1 MRLLVVDDELDTAQT
16 IALLLTH
23 DGHKVSY
30 AVTAKAALEIA
41 AEQRPN
47 VIVLDLALPDM
58 DGIELARRLKAL
70 DGGRQ
75 TRIVAITGR
84 LDDAESLA
92 RAAGCE
98 RLLRKP
104 VTPQALDAIIREG
117 PGPRSTE

>member
-23 DGHKVSY
+23 GGHEVSY

-41 AEQRPN
+41 AEEKPN
-47 VIVLDLALPDM
+47 VIVLDLGLPDM

-70 DGGRQ
+70 DGARQ
-75 TRIVAITGR
+75 ARIVAITGR
-84 LDDAESLA
+84 MNDAEQRA

-98 RLLRKP
+98 RVLRKP
-104 VTPQALDAIIREG
+104 VTPQALDAIIRDGAE
-117 PGPRSTE
+117 PPSTE

>member
-30 AVTAKAALEIA
+30 AVTGKAALELA
-41 AEQRPN
+41 VQERPN
-47 VIVLDLALPDM
+47 VIVLDLGLPDM

-70 DGGRQ
+70 DAGRQ
-75 TRIVAITGR
+75 ARIVAVTGR
-84 LDDAESLA
+84 MHDAEPLA

-104 VTPQALDAIIREG
+104 VSPQALDAIIREG
-117 PGPRSTE
+117 AEPRSKE